1 MEELKRLLED
11 VYCAQVLILG
21 KQIIAE
27 KRADGMTGSSDRTKE
42 ALELIRKKRQQ
53 LLHSAP

>member
-21 KQIIAE
+21 KQIKAE
-27 KRADGMTGSSDRTKE
+27 KLANGTSTTSDCTRE
-42 ALELIRKKRQQ
+42 ALNLIRKQRQQ